1 MNTYDDTS
9 KLASDLRRYEAN
21 QLFHEAYEAQQAND
35 YERAIELYKRSI
47 ETYPT
52 AEAHTFLGWVYS
64 FQDRYDE
71 AIAECLEA
79 IRVDETLGNP
89 YNDIGSYLLAKGDSY
104 GSVRW
109 FKRALL
115 APRYE
120 SYAFPHFNL
129 GRVYEN
135 RKKFLDARSIT
146 AWRSSKNRA
155 SERRLSDSGACS
167 RDSINDHGLLVFDQC
182 FLTLLINSNVDH
194 FRFRH
199 AHSFAFSQPLN
210 LNDHT
215 HGYRRGPDADGL
227 SVEAHQVSDVNRFV
241 KDDFLHRHG
250 DEPLHV
256 RVTMRFDRPG
266 SIDVTKNDAA
276 KDRPLRVGVA
286 WQ

>member
-1 MNTYDDTS
+1 MRTYDD
-9 KLASDLRRYEAN
+9 ASDLKRYEAN
-21 QLFHEAYEAQQAND
+21 ELFHEAYEAQQAND

-71 AIAECLEA
+71 AIEECLEA

-135 RKKFLDARSIT
+135 RKQFLDAARHYGLALKQKPSFRE
-146 AWRSSKNRA
+146 AA
-155 SERRLSDSGACS
+155 VGLRRMQA
-167 RDSINDHGLLVFDQC
+167 R
-182 FLTLLINSNVDH
+182 
-194 FRFRH
+194 
-199 AHSFAFSQPLN
+199 LN
-210 LNDHT
+210 
-215 HGYRRGPDADGL
+215 
-227 SVEAHQVSDVNRFV
+227 
-241 KDDFLHRHG
+241 
-250 DEPLHV
+250 
-256 RVTMRFDRPG
+256 
-266 SIDVTKNDAA
+266 
-276 KDRPLRVGVA
+276 
-286 WQ
+286 